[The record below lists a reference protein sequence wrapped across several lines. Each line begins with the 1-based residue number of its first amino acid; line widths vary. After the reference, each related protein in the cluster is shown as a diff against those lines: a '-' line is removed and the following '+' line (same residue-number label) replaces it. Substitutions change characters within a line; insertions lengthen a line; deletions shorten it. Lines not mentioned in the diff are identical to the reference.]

1 MTKGEEAQALFSTGM
16 NCAQAVAA
24 AFAPEMGMAPADAA
38 RLVAGFGG
46 GFGRMREVCGA
57 VSGMVFVLSALRGG
71 EAATAA
77 AAKRD
82 LYAAVQDAMKRFAA
96 ANGSYVCR
104 ELLGGR
110 PRGEDPRPDART
122 PEYYRKRPCGELVRS
137 AAEILAALLSEPG
150 RPPADA

>member
-1 MTKGEEAQALFSTGM
+1 MGKGEEAQAHFAAGM

-24 AFAPEMGMAPADAA
+24 AFAGEIGMDAATAA
-38 RLVAGFGG
+38 RLVVGFGG

-57 VSGMVFVLSALRGG
+57 VSGMVFVLGALRGG
-71 EAATAA
+71 EAAASPE
-77 AAKRD
+77 AKRD
-82 LYAAVQDAMKRFAA
+82 LYAAVQRVMKRFAA
-96 ANGSYVCR
+96 ENGSYICG

-137 AAEILAALLSEPG
+137 AANLLAAMLDEPG
-150 RPPADA
+150 RPPANV